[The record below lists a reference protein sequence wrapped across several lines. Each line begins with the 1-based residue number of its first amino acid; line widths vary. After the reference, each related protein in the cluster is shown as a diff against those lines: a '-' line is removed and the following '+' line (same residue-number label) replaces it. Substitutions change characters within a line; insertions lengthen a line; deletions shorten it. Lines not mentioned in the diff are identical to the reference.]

1 MKKLILLSLAA
12 LALTACGD
20 SDWLGDGNV
29 YYKPKEL
36 TLSKSSLSE
45 LIIGET
51 RRLYASFDPA
61 ETTDGEISWSSS
73 NDAVATVDENGAVRA
88 TGLGDAV
95 ITARSTAY
103 PEIEATCA
111 VSVTVEAGIRVYDLL
126 LNEPVDGRIT
136 FVRNSTGNRDYF
148 FEIFV
153 HDTFDKSV
161 TFETTNGE
169 VVDIE
174 EKELDGRTGFTLV
187 PGQELGDA
195 TITIQSTRNDDVRAE
210 IPVSLKTIKVTGV
223 ALSLNEDG
231 SEASDALAGSLTV
244 SHTKAIRVVFSTDDE
259 EIKIPENSRIHI
271 ESSNTAVA
279 TVDAEGTQDPATQT
293 VSFNVYMADEPANAP
308 DGTSTITVKT
318 DDGDFE
324 ATFTVT
330 AKCPGVEQIV
340 LGQTLS
346 DPILAGQTLQMTYKT
361 VPEDAYVQTVQW
373 SSADESVATVD
384 ANGLVTVKADF
395 AFDPANCEA
404 TEILITA
411 TSDDASAAAASCKLR
426 PYQYV
431 PATGVMVTDQ
441 WGNRMRGTGSTT
453 AKITSPDNSY
463 ACIQYCSGGGKNK
476 TAQFSDAQSW
486 AVASPAMEGVDK
498 VGSIAVYLTATPYP
512 FTYPTIAD
520 PDQPF
525 YWACYSNSRFSIAG
539 AGYEEGNQATGWTGY
554 SKDDGKS
561 QCFLGHTCKFWTG
574 HSSSTADVL
583 FVRVWRYVEGQ
594 SNDKNTNK
602 SENLLL
608 RFAVHTTNSK
618 HNDDI
623 GNPSLKNSDG
633 TARVFNFLNTGGIS
647 QPFDDPCPVPWTGP
661 MPRPVG
667 YYTLDDSGAPA
678 QLKTWGDIPVP
689 TKLTEIE

>member
-36 TLSKSSLSE
+36 TLSKSSLNE

-61 ETTDGEISWSSS
+61 ETTDGEILWSSS
-73 NDAVATVDENGAVRA
+73 DDAVATIDENGSVHA
-88 TGLGDAV
+88 TGLGEAV
-95 ITARSTAY
+95 ITARSAAH

-111 VSVTVEAGIRVYDLL
+111 VSVTVESGIRVYDLL
-126 LNEPVDGRIT
+126 LDQPVDGRIT
-136 FVRNSTGNRDYF
+136 FVRNSTGNRDYY
-148 FEIFV
+148 FEVFV

-195 TITIQSTRNDDVRAE
+195 TIVIQSVRNDDVRTE

-231 SEASDALAGSLTV
+231 SEASDALAGKLTV
-244 SHTKAIRVVFSTDDE
+244 SHTKAVRVVFSTDDE
-259 EIKIPENSRIHI
+259 EIKIPENSRVSV

-293 VSFNVYMADEPANAP
+293 VSFNVYMIDDPANAP
-308 DGTSTITVKT
+308 EGTSTITVKT
-318 DDGDFE
+318 DDGSYE

-330 AKCPGVEQIV
+330 AQCPGVQQIV
-340 LGQTLS
+340 LGQALS
-346 DPILAGQTLQMTYKT
+346 EPILAGQTLQMTYKT

-395 AFDPANCEA
+395 AFDPENCEA

-411 TSDDASAAAASCKLR
+411 TSDDASAAAGSCKLR

-441 WGNRMRGTGSTT
+441 WGNRMRGTSSTT
-453 AKITSPDNSY
+453 SKITSPDNSY

-476 TAQFSDAQSW
+476 TAQFSDAQTW
-486 AVASPAMEGVDK
+486 AVASPAVEGVDK
-498 VGSIAVYLTATPYP
+498 VGSSPVYLTATPYP
-512 FTYPTIAD
+512 YTYPTIAD

-608 RFAVHTTNSK
+608 RFAVHTTDSK
-618 HNDDI
+618 ANPSL
-623 GNPSLKNSDG
+623 GNPSLKNDDG
-633 TARVFNFLNTGGIS
+633 TARVFDFLNTGGIS

-667 YYTLDDSGAPA
+667 YYTLDDSGAPD
-678 QLKTWGDIPVP
+678 QFKTWGDIPVP
-689 TKLTEIE
+689 TKLTEIK

>member
-51 RRLYASFDPA
+51 RRLYATFDPA

-169 VVDIE
+169 VVDVE

-259 EIKIPENSRIHI
+259 EIKIPENSLVHV

-293 VSFNVYMADEPANAP
+293 VSFNVYMVDDPANAP
-308 DGTSTITVKT
+308 DGNSTITVKT

-384 ANGLVTVKADF
+384 ANGLVTVKEDF

-441 WGNRMRGTGSTT
+441 WGNRMRGTSSTT

>member
-95 ITARSTAY
+95 ITAHSTAY

-111 VSVTVEAGIRVYDLL
+111 VSVTVESGIRVYDLL

-153 HDTFDKSV
+153 HDTFDTSV
-161 TFETTNGE
+161 TLDTSNEN

-174 EKELDGRTGFTLV
+174 KKEIDGRPGFTLV

-195 TITIQSTRNDDVRAE
+195 TIVIQSTRNNDVRTE
-210 IPVSLKTIKVTGV
+210 IPISLKTIKVTGV

-231 SEASDALAGSLTV
+231 SGASDALAGSLTV
-244 SHTKAIRVVFSTDDE
+244 SHTKAIRVVFTTDDE
-259 EIKIPENSRIHI
+259 EIKIPENSRISV
-271 ESSNTAVA
+271 ESSNTLVA
-279 TVDAEGTQDPATQT
+279 TVDAEGTQDPATQN
-293 VSFNVYMADEPANAP
+293 VSFNVYMVNDPSNAP
-308 DGTSTITVKT
+308 AGTSTITVKT
-318 DDGDFE
+318 DDGAYE

-330 AKCPGVEQIV
+330 AQCPGVQQIV

-346 DPILAGQTLQMTYKT
+346 DPILAGKTLQLTYKT
-361 VPEDAYVQTVQW
+361 VPEDAYIQTVQW

-384 ANGLVTVKADF
+384 ADGLVTINPDF

-411 TSDDASAAAASCKLR
+411 TSDDASAAAGTCKLR

-441 WGNRMRGTGSTT
+441 WGNRMRGTSSTAT
-453 AKITSPDNSY
+453 TISSPDDNY
-463 ACIQYCSGGGKNK
+463 ACIVYCSGGGTAKKN
-476 TAQFSDAQSW
+476 QFNDTQSW
-486 AVASPAMEGVDK
+486 AVASPAVEGIDK
-498 VGSIAVYLTATPYP
+498 VGSVAVYLTATPYP
-512 FTYPTIAD
+512 YEYPTIAD

-525 YWACYSNSRFSIAG
+525 YWACLSTSRFAIAG
-539 AGYEEGNQATGWTGY
+539 AGYEDGSQSEGWKECK
-554 SKDDGKS
+554 KDDGKIK
-561 QCFLGHTCKFWTG
+561 CFLGHTCKFWTG
-574 HSSSTADVL
+574 HKTTTKDAP
-583 FVRVWRYVEGQ
+583 FIRIWRYKEGQ
-594 SNDKNTNK
+594 ANDGDYNKTDDLLFRFLVNT
-602 SENLLL
+602 SQGSGD
-608 RFAVHTTNSK
+608 SK
-618 HNDDI
+618 FGI
-623 GNPSLKNSDG
+623 PSLKNDDG
-633 TARVFNFLNTGGIS
+633 TAKVFNFLNTGGIT

-667 YYTLDDSGAPA
+667 YYTLDDSGAPN
-678 QLKTWGDIPVP
+678 QLQTWGDIPVP
-689 TKLTEIE
+689 TKLTEIK

>member
-51 RRLYASFDPA
+51 RRLYATFDPA
-61 ETTDGEISWSSS
+61 ETTDGEILWSSS
-73 NDAVATVDENGAVRA
+73 DAAVATVDENGSVHA

-111 VSVTVEAGIRVYDLL
+111 VSVTVESGIRVYDLL
-126 LNEPVDGRIT
+126 LDQPVDDRIT
-136 FVRNSTGNRDYF
+136 FVRNSTGNRDYY
-148 FEIFV
+148 FEVFV

-231 SEASDALAGSLTV
+231 SEASDALAGKLTV
-244 SHTKAIRVVFSTDDE
+244 SHTKAVRVVFSTDDE
-259 EIKIPENSRIHI
+259 EIKIPENSRISV

-293 VSFNVYMADEPANAP
+293 VSFNVYMVDDPANAP

-318 DDGDFE
+318 DDGSYE
-324 ATFTVT
+324 ASFTVT
-330 AKCPGVEQIV
+330 AQCPGVQQIV

-346 DPILAGQTLQMTYKT
+346 DPILAGRTLQMTYKT

-411 TSDDASAAAASCKLR
+411 TSDDASAAAGSCKLR

-441 WGNRMRGTGSTT
+441 WGNRMRGTSSTAT
-453 AKITSPDNSY
+453 KVNSAADNF
-463 ACIQYCSGGGKNK
+463 ACIQYCCGSGKNK
-476 TAQFSDAQSW
+476 TNQFNDTQSW
-486 AVASPAMEGVDK
+486 AVASPTIEGVGK
-498 VGSIAVYLTATPYP
+498 TGSIPVYLTATPYP
-512 FTYPTIAD
+512 YTYPTIAD

-525 YWACYSNSRFSIAG
+525 YWACLSPSRFAIAG
-539 AGYEEGNQATGWTGY
+539 AGYEEGNQAQGWKDY
-554 SKDDGKS
+554 KKDDGKS
-561 QCFLGHTCKFWTG
+561 KCFLGHTCKFWTG
-574 HSSSTADVL
+574 HGA
-583 FVRVWRYVEGQ
+583 
-594 SNDKNTNK
+594 
-602 SENLLL
+602 
-608 RFAVHTTNSK
+608 TTQ
-618 HNDDI
+618 D
-623 GNPSLKNSDG
+623 
-633 TARVFNFLNTGGIS
+633 A
-647 QPFDDPCPVPWTGP
+647 PVIRGRTKTPKEEKEEK
-661 MPRPVG
+661 
-667 YYTLDDSGAPA
+667 
-678 QLKTWGDIPVP
+678 QL
-689 TKLTEIE
+689 

>member
-148 FEIFV
+148 FEVFV

-169 VVDIE
+169 VVDVE

-223 ALSLNEDG
+223 TLSLNEDG

-259 EIKIPENSRIHI
+259 EIKIPENSRIHV

-293 VSFNVYMADEPANAP
+293 VSFNVYMVDDPANAP
-308 DGTSTITVKT
+308 AGNSTITVKT

-411 TSDDASAAAASCKLR
+411 TSDDVSAAAASCKLR

-441 WGNRMRGTGSTT
+441 WGNRMRGTSSTT

-689 TKLTEIE
+689 TKLTEIK

>member
-36 TLSKSSLSE
+36 TLSKSSLNE

-61 ETTDGEISWSSS
+61 ETTDGEILWSSS
-73 NDAVATVDENGAVRA
+73 DDAVATIDENGSVHA
-88 TGLGDAV
+88 TGLGEAV
-95 ITARSTAY
+95 ITARSAAH

-111 VSVTVEAGIRVYDLL
+111 VSVTVESGIRVYDLL
-126 LNEPVDGRIT
+126 LDQPVDGRIT
-136 FVRNSTGNRDYF
+136 FVRNSTGNRDYY
-148 FEIFV
+148 FEVFV

-195 TITIQSTRNDDVRAE
+195 TIVIQSVRNDDVRTE

-231 SEASDALAGSLTV
+231 SEASDALAGKLTV
-244 SHTKAIRVVFSTDDE
+244 SHTKAVRVVFSTDDE
-259 EIKIPENSRIHI
+259 EIKIPENSRVSV

-293 VSFNVYMADEPANAP
+293 VSFNVYMIDNPANAP
-308 DGTSTITVKT
+308 EGTSTITVKT
-318 DDGDFE
+318 DDGSYE

-330 AKCPGVEQIV
+330 AQCPGVQQIV
-340 LGQTLS
+340 LGQALS
-346 DPILAGQTLQMTYKT
+346 EPILAGQTLQMTYKT

-395 AFDPANCEA
+395 AFDPENCEA

-411 TSDDASAAAASCKLR
+411 TSDDASAAAGSCKLR

-441 WGNRMRGTGSTT
+441 WGNRMRGTSTT
-453 AKITSPDNSY
+453 ASTISSPNDNY
-463 ACIQYCSGGGKNK
+463 ACIVYCSGGGTAKK
-476 TAQFSDAQSW
+476 TQFNDTQSW
-486 AVASPAMEGVDK
+486 AVASPAVEGIDK
-498 VGSIAVYLTATPYP
+498 VGSVAVYLTATPYP
-512 FTYPTIAD
+512 YEYPTIAD

-525 YWACYSNSRFSIAG
+525 YWACLSTSRFAIAG
-539 AGYEEGNQATGWTGY
+539 AGYEEGNQSEGWTACK
-554 SKDDGKS
+554 KDDGKIK
-561 QCFLGHTCKFWTG
+561 CFLGHTCKFWTG
-574 HSSSTADVL
+574 HKTTTKDAP
-583 FVRVWRYVEGQ
+583 FIRIWRYTEGQ
-594 SNDKNTNK
+594 ANDGNYNKTDDLLFRFLVNT
-602 SENLLL
+602 SQGSGD
-608 RFAVHTTNSK
+608 SK
-618 HNDDI
+618 LGI
-623 GNPSLKNSDG
+623 PSLKNDDG
-633 TARVFNFLNTGGIS
+633 TARVFDFLNTGGIS

-667 YYTLDDSGAPA
+667 YYTLDDSGAPD
-678 QLKTWGDIPVP
+678 QFKTWGDIPVP
-689 TKLTEIE
+689 TKLTEIK

>member
-51 RRLYASFDPA
+51 RRLYATFDPA

-169 VVDIE
+169 VVDVE

-259 EIKIPENSRIHI
+259 EIKIPENSLVHV

-293 VSFNVYMADEPANAP
+293 VSFNVYMVDDPANAP
-308 DGTSTITVKT
+308 DGNSTITVKT

-384 ANGLVTVKADF
+384 ANGLVTVKEDF

-441 WGNRMRGTGSTT
+441 WGNRMRGTSSTT

-498 VGSIAVYLTATPYP
+498 VGSIAVYLTDTPYP

>member
-148 FEIFV
+148 FEVFV

-169 VVDIE
+169 VVDVE

-259 EIKIPENSRIHI
+259 EIKIPENSLVHV

-340 LGQTLS
+340 LCQTLS

-384 ANGLVTVKADF
+384 ANGLVTVKTDF

-441 WGNRMRGTGSTT
+441 WGNRMRGTSSTT

-661 MPRPVG
+661 MPHPVG

-689 TKLTEIE
+689 TKLTEIK

>member
-148 FEIFV
+148 FEVFV

-169 VVDIE
+169 VVDVE

-231 SEASDALAGSLTV
+231 SEASDVLAGSLTV

-259 EIKIPENSRIHI
+259 EIKIPENSLVHV

-293 VSFNVYMADEPANAP
+293 VSFNVYMVDDPANAP
-308 DGTSTITVKT
+308 AGNSTITVKT

-361 VPEDAYVQTVQW
+361 VPEDAYIQSVQW

-441 WGNRMRGTGSTT
+441 WGNRMRGTNSTT
-453 AKITSPDNSY
+453 SKITSPDNSY

-689 TKLTEIE
+689 TKLTEIK